1 VRLRGLEETL
11 GRISL
16 EGPPPVLLLCL
27 QLPTPQ
33 TGLCADPKL
42 YQRRQAQGSW
52 WGLSTGGRRRGYAS
66 PFCPVPTRALD
77 VQDPV
82 SRKGS
87 PTIPDAGW

>member
-1 VRLRGLEETL
+1 MRLRGLEETL

-52 WGLSTGGRRRGYAS
+52 WGLSTRRKEKGLCFS
-66 PFCPVPTRALD
+66 ILSCTNQGPGCPGPSV
-77 VQDPV
+77 
-82 SRKGS
+82 
-87 PTIPDAGW
+87 